1 MIENDLLQIQDF
13 IYLFSEDNWS
23 QRVSILEE
31 VGLSFE
37 GQWKEELQKH
47 FYLKLLRTKVFI
59 SVNAESARLSGTIA
73 RTSIVWRLELL

>member
-47 FYLKLLRTKVFI
+47 FYLKL
-59 SVNAESARLSGTIA
+59 
-73 RTSIVWRLELL
+73 